1 MTAIVRIPT
10 SGYYREQVV
19 RDRDWLLRHHAR
31 VSRFYIL
38 RSLPGTLMELH
49 GHPYVLRA
57 KLIDGRI
64 FEEGWP
70 DAGLALTW
78 CKRRIFTDKPMNY
91 LGVETRCR
99 K

>member
-10 SGYYREQVV
+10 GGYYREQAVKG
-19 RDRDWLLRHHAR
+19 RDWLLRHHEQ
-31 VSRFYIL
+31 VTRFYIL
-38 RSLPGTLMELH
+38 RPLAGTLMEQH
-49 GHPYVLRA
+49 GHSFVLRA

-78 CKRRIFTDKPMNY
+78 CRRRIFIDKPMNY
-91 LGVETRCR
+91 LGIETRC
-99 K
+99 

>member
-19 RDRDWLLRHHAR
+19 KGHNWLLRHHEQ
-31 VSRFYIL
+31 VSRCYIL
-38 RSLPGTLMELH
+38 RPLAGTLMEQH
-49 GHPYVLRA
+49 GHPFVLRA
-57 KLIDGRI
+57 RLIDGRI

-78 CKRRIFTDKPMNY
+78 CKRRVFNNKPMNY
-91 LGVETRCR
+91 LGVETRC
-99 K
+99 